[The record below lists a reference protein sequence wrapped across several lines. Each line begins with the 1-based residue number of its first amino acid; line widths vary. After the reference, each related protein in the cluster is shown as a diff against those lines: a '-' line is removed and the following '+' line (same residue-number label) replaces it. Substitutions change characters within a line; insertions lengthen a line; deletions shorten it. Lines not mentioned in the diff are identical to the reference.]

1 MGEALQKEVKPDQ
14 KETDQMVKKQKE
26 GIKKLSGVTA
36 ASDLDREKL
45 TNEGVHPLVA
55 EHFGLD
61 ETSKAKALAYLG
73 KAPRDAAQHV
83 YTGKDSQNWAGH
95 HMRAGDYK
103 SADAHLAT
111 SKKELGKSVKR
122 LAGIDRALKIV
133 AKEEVDLTESIH
145 AAAKELADYAAKH
158 GGMDKKDFHTA
169 AKHMQTGNHSALQ
182 QHIKGLDSEP
192 RDKILTVLNKH
203 GVDIKHYGYAMRE
216 SWDHGAYSGEAAQ
229 GHHVDALRLE
239 REAAGH
245 KKDAKEYDRA
255 DPSHHEAMA
264 RFHNTM
270 ARSVKSSFH
279 AGEYGTKADAKKASD
294 AHLKAAADHTAK
306 AKDILGEEVDVW
318 SVKNMKTGQV
328 YHSSSKYPI
337 TKNSPSFKKIKAAGG
352 DHIHAAL
359 YKNGKLV
366 EEETISELKLTTMQS
381 YADKAHQQ
389 AMDATYDAA
398 HLNRP
403 GEEKLKANA
412 KALASKRAGGV
423 QLAQTKMDKM
433 AEEEIYYTSMELFL
447 EALMSPEVKQR
458 VVGHEKAGNKVTDHT
473 SRMKNGEMEYSFVV
487 TQPSGKRSRHIYHGN
502 KTKHETMSPAPR
514 SKEAHE
520 TGEDDEDK

>member
-1 MGEALQKEVKPDQ
+1 
-14 KETDQMVKKQKE
+14 
-26 GIKKLSGVTA
+26 
-36 ASDLDREKL
+36 
-45 TNEGVHPLVA
+45 
-55 EHFGLD
+55 
-61 ETSKAKALAYLG
+61 
-73 KAPRDAAQHV
+73 
-83 YTGKDSQNWAGH
+83 
-95 HMRAGDYK
+95 MRAGDYK

-122 LAGIDRALKIV
+122 LAGIDRALKVV
-133 AKEEVDLTESIH
+133 AKEEVGLTESIH

-270 ARSVKSSFH
+270 ARAVKSSFH

-306 AKDILGEEVDVW
+306 AKDILGEE
-318 SVKNMKTGQV
+318 N
-328 YHSSSKYPI
+328 I
-337 TKNSPSFKKIKAAGG
+337 A
-352 DHIHAAL
+352 
-359 YKNGKLV
+359 
-366 EEETISELKLTTMQS
+366 ELKLTTLQI

-423 QLAQTKMDKM
+423 QRAQTKMDKM
-433 AEEEIYYTSMELFL
+433 AEEEIYYASMELFL